1 MTTIESVNRF
11 FRGFIRDI
19 RSLSDKELCRLS
31 HVPVSVRI
39 EVAESDK
46 PTREMAILLK
56 AIKKTVTIDEA
67 DELVGFIADIER
79 EAKFL
84 AARARD
90 GAE

>member
-1 MTTIESVNRF
+1 MNRF

-19 RSLSDKELCRLS
+19 RSLSDKELYRLS

-39 EVAESDK
+39 EAAESDK

-67 DELVGFIADIER
+67 DELVGVIADIER

-84 AARARD
+84 AARD